1 MILTTTKKMNEELV
15 NKTFTFSL
23 SLIELYISLL
33 RNSEFELSKKVF
45 ESGTSIRENV
55 EASLAAIEKRDF
67 VQKISMASKEAVET
81 RYWLKMIQMNHF
93 ISYSCDECV
102 EQLNEIINTLNY
114 LIQEN
119 NQYKIRLSIENL
131 N

>member
-1 MILTTTKKMNEELV
+1 MNEELV

-23 SLIELYISLL
+23 SLIELYIALL
-33 RNSEFELSKKVF
+33 RNNEFELSKKVF
-45 ESGTSIRENV
+45 ESGTNIRANV
-55 EASLAAIEKRDF
+55 EGSLASLEKKEF
-67 VQKISMASKEAVET
+67 MQKIAMASKEAVET
-81 RYWLKMIQMNHF
+81 RYWLKMIQMKHF
-93 ISYSCDECV
+93 ISYSCDDCV

-114 LIQEN
+114 LVQEN

>member
-1 MILTTTKKMNEELV
+1 MILIRTKKMNEELV

-33 RNSEFELSKKVF
+33 RNNEFELSKKVF
-45 ESGTSIRENV
+45 DSGINIRANV
-55 EASLAAIEKRDF
+55 EGALAAIEKKEF
-67 VQKISMASKEAVET
+67 IQKISMASKQSVEA

-93 ISYSCDECV
+93 ISYSCDDCV

-114 LIQEN
+114 LVQEN

>member
-45 ESGTSIRENV
+45 ESGISIRENV

-67 VQKISMASKEAVET
+67 IQKISIASKEALEA

-93 ISYSCDECV
+93 ISYSCDDCV
-102 EQLNEIINTLNY
+102 EQLNEIINMLNY

>member
-45 ESGTSIRENV
+45 ESGISIRENV
-55 EASLAAIEKRDF
+55 EASLAAIEKKDF
-67 VQKISMASKEAVET
+67 IQKISMASKEAVET

-93 ISYSCDECV
+93 ISYSCDDCV

>member
-1 MILTTTKKMNEELV
+1 MIFTKTKKMNEELV

-33 RNSEFELSKKVF
+33 RNNEFELSKKVF
-45 ESGTSIRENV
+45 ESGTTIRANV
-55 EASLAAIEKRDF
+55 EAAFAALEKREF
-67 VQKISMASKEAVET
+67 IQKISVASKQSVEA

-93 ISYSCDECV
+93 ISYSCDDCV

-114 LIQEN
+114 LVQEN
-119 NQYKIRLSIENL
+119 NQYKIRLNIENL

>member
-1 MILTTTKKMNEELV
+1 MILTRTKKMNEELV

-33 RNSEFELSKKVF
+33 KNSEFELSKKVF

-55 EASLAAIEKRDF
+55 EASLAAIEKREF

>member
-1 MILTTTKKMNEELV
+1 MNEELV

-33 RNSEFELSKKVF
+33 KNSEFELSKKVF

-55 EASLAAIEKRDF
+55 EASLAAIEKREF
-67 VQKISMASKEAVET
+67 IQKISMASKEAVET

>member
-1 MILTTTKKMNEELV
+1 MILTRTKKMNEELV

-33 RNSEFELSKKVF
+33 KNSEFELSKKVF

-55 EASLAAIEKRDF
+55 EASLAAIEKREF
-67 VQKISMASKEAVET
+67 IQKISMASKEAVET

>member
-1 MILTTTKKMNEELV
+1 MILIGTKKMNEELV

-33 RNSEFELSKKVF
+33 RENEFELSKKVF
-45 ESGTSIRENV
+45 ESGTNIRANV
-55 EASLAAIEKRDF
+55 EGALAALEKKEF
-67 VQKISMASKEAVET
+67 IQKISMASKQAVEA

-93 ISYSCDECV
+93 ISYSCDDCV
-102 EQLNEIINTLNY
+102 DQLNEIINILNY
-114 LIQEN
+114 MVQEN
-119 NQYKIRLSIENL
+119 NKYKIRLTVENL